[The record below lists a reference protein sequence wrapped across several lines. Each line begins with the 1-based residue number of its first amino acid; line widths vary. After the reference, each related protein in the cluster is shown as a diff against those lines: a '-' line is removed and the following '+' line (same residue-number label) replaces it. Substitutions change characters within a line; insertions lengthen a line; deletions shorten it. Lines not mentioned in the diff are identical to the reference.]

1 VPWEQPER
9 KCTPDVLKVAEA
21 IFCLIISYKEIYQ
34 NFHITT
40 YFRITKM
47 KVNLTQ
53 MSNKYFTLN
62 LFSCSFSRRKT
73 IFFIKMLR
81 KAAAFLVRR
90 VPARPGEAQPQTG
103 ARIRPRVG
111 MTRLLARKN
120 GSELI
125 KVQALG

>member
-1 VPWEQPER
+1 
-9 KCTPDVLKVAEA
+9 
-21 IFCLIISYKEIYQ
+21 
-34 NFHITT
+34 
-40 YFRITKM
+40 M
-47 KVNLTQ
+47 KLNLTQ
-53 MSNKYFTLN
+53 MSSKYFPPSTHSVV
-62 LFSCSFSRRKT
+62 LFTDGKR
-73 IFFIKMLR
+73 FFKIKLLR

-90 VPARPGEAQPQTG
+90 VPARPGEVQPQTG